1 MGDEEYDAFRRD
13 AKRQCMRDVR
23 QRQSQAPVAVAGE
36 EGSKAMWVGPRGA
49 AVIANA
55 RALLRP
61 SGDKFEELHRLA
73 KLEMVLDPRCG
84 DLDSL
89 ELQGAYIKL
98 LKQAVDAKEYTTG
111 RKTEG
116 HTFNNQGGCVLGLV
130 CATGQLRRPTARRL
144 LGGNVGEGR

>member
-1 MGDEEYDAFRRD
+1 M
-13 AKRQCMRDVR
+13 
-23 QRQSQAPVAVAGE
+23 
-36 EGSKAMWVGPRGA
+36 A

-130 CATGQLRRPTARRL
+130 CATGHSFGGQLLTDRRE
-144 LGGNVGEGR
+144 VMWGRGR

>member
-49 AVIANA
+49 TVIANA

-73 KLEMVLDPRCG
+73 KLEMVLDPRW
-84 DLDSL
+84 LWRSRL
-89 ELQGAYIKL
+89 TRIA
-98 LKQAVDAKEYTTG
+98 G
-111 RKTEG
+111 RLHQTAEAGSRCEG
-116 HTFNNQGGCVLGLV
+116 VHHRQ
-130 CATGQLRRPTARRL
+130 
-144 LGGNVGEGR
+144 ED